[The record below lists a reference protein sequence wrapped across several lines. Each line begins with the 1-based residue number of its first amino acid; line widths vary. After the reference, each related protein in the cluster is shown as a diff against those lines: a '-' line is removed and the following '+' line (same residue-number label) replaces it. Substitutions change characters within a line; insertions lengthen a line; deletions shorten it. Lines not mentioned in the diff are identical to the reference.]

1 MPPEP
6 FTLLMTVYGGDREDY
21 VRAAFRS
28 SVDDQ
33 TLRPDQVVL
42 VQDGPV
48 PPGLAACLRDLA
60 ATSPVEVAFVRLE
73 HNRGLGLALDAG
85 LQAARHDIVARMDAD
100 DVAMPHR
107 FQVQVPLVRS
117 GADLVGAGLLEFGA
131 DIGDIVGRR
140 IPPSDPVDIA
150 RYSRLHD
157 PFNHPTVVYR
167 RSAVIAAGG
176 YGDLPLMED
185 YWLFVR
191 MIAAGA
197 RMVNVAEPLVY
208 YRVGDGAYER
218 RGGRDLLRS
227 ELRLQR
233 EMRRDGFISGAQYWR
248 NVMVRGGYRLVPTMI
263 RRPFYRRLVAP
274 YGARRNR
281 SRDRAAGTPTP
292 GISVRHPEV
301 PYIPR
306 HARPVMGDDAYPGP
320 SGEYGASARYDAPS
334 KGEAPRASGAHAL
347 PTDNTPHAYSAPPYV
362 EGPLV
367 NGVRHPHAAP
377 NRRDVPPARGM
388 PQPYGTQNPADTPSG
403 GDEGPRTPPRGPS
416 H

>member
-6 FTLLMTVYGGDREDY
+6 FALLMTVYGGDREDY

-28 SVDDQ
+28 AVHDQ

-48 PPGLAACLRDLA
+48 SPEVSRCLNELV
-60 ATSPVEVAFVRLE
+60 ATSPVPVSFVRIE
-73 HNRGLGLALDAG
+73 NNGGLGPALDAG
-85 LQAARHDIVARMDAD
+85 LQASRYDIVARMDAD

-107 FQVQVPLVRS
+107 FQLQVPLVQA

-131 DIGDIVGRR
+131 DTDDIVGRR
-140 IPPSDPVDIA
+140 IPPSDPLDIA

-185 YWLFVR
+185 YWLFAR
-191 MIAAGA
+191 MIANGA
-197 RMVNVAEPLVY
+197 QMANVAEPLVY
-208 YRVGDGAYER
+208 YRVGAGAYER

-233 EMRRDGFISGAQYWR
+233 EMLREGFISRPQYYR
-248 NVMVRGGYRLVPTMI
+248 NVTVRGGYRLVPTII
-263 RRPFYRRLVAP
+263 RRPFYRWVVAP

-281 SRDRAAGTPTP
+281 SRDRRAETATEIVWPTHQPEP
-292 GISVRHPEV
+292 GAPA
-301 PYIPR
+301 PAYAPR
-306 HARPVMGDDAYPGP
+306 HAKRGN
-320 SGEYGASARYDAPS
+320 
-334 KGEAPRASGAHAL
+334 SGA
-347 PTDNTPHAYSAPPYV
+347 N
-362 EGPLV
+362 
-367 NGVRHPHAAP
+367 
-377 NRRDVPPARGM
+377 
-388 PQPYGTQNPADTPSG
+388 
-403 GDEGPRTPPRGPS
+403 
-416 H
+416 